1 MTIGIQVSES
11 LFSILGN
18 IYLGVELPD
27 HMVILFELNLRA
39 TERVEANTLCGWMT
53 KEVMLP

>member
-11 LFSILGN
+11 LFSILGS
-18 IYLGVELPD
+18 IHLGVELPD

-39 TERVEANTLCGWMT
+39 TEQVEANTLCGWMT
-53 KEVMLP
+53 KEVTLL

>member
-11 LFSILGN
+11 LFSILGS

-27 HMVILFELNLRA
+27 HMVILFELNLRV
-39 TERVEANTLCGWMT
+39 TEQVEANTLCGWMT
-53 KEVMLP
+53 KEVMLL

>member
-11 LFSILGN
+11 LFSILCS

-27 HMVILFELNLRA
+27 HMVILFELNLRVI
-39 TERVEANTLCGWMT
+39 EQVEANTLCGWMA
-53 KEVMLP
+53 KEVMLL

>member
-11 LFSILGN
+11 MFSILGS
-18 IYLGVELPD
+18 IHLGVELPG

-39 TERVEANTLCGWMT
+39 TEQVEANTLHGWMT
-53 KEVMLP
+53 KEVTLL